1 MAELAGAAAAIVIN
15 TRDVEARNSGL
26 VRMWA
31 DASQLAIPLI
41 MIPKLAGA
49 SLQAAV
55 REYPE
60 LYVGVQTHAWVAE
73 GACARLIP
81 KLVGSCTLKRVGL

>member
-15 TRDVEARNSGL
+15 TRDVEAGDSGL
-26 VRMWA
+26 IRISA

-49 SLQAAV
+49 SLQSAV

-60 LYVGVQTHAWVAE
+60 L
-73 GACARLIP
+73 
-81 KLVGSCTLKRVGL
+81 RVGRSDACLGCRRCA

>member
-15 TRDVEARNSGL
+15 TRDVEAGYSGL
-26 VRMWA
+26 VRITA

-60 LYVGVQTHAWVAE
+60 LRVGVQTHAWVAE
-73 GACARLIP
+73 GANSRPIP
-81 KLVGSCTLKRVGL
+81 KLADPAS

>member
-1 MAELAGAAAAIVIN
+1 MAELGGADAAIVIN
-15 TRDVEARNSGL
+15 TRDVEAGYSGL
-26 VRMWA
+26 ERMWA

-41 MIPKLAGA
+41 LIPKLAGA

-60 LYVGVQTHAWVAE
+60 LRVRVRTHAWVAE

-81 KLVGSCTLKRVGL
+81 NTSDAAR

>member
-15 TRDVEARNSGL
+15 TRDVEARDSGL
-26 VRMWA
+26 DRMWA

-41 MIPKLAGA
+41 MIAKLAGA

-55 REYPE
+55 RAYPE
-60 LYVGVQTHAWVAE
+60 LRVDVRTHAWVAE
-73 GACARLIP
+73 GACARSIP
-81 KLVGSCTLKRVGL
+81 NMSDHAS